1 LTTQLTELKTE
12 FTASKASKGTPKL
25 DDGKP
30 AGGPAK
36 YVFEAGVSRRL
47 ITKLST
53 TWLNVTARPGIG
65 VISTSTTT
73 KVLLRMESMSL
84 TNLISMNLGL
94 KEETKEEKVVQRRRP
109 EMTLPASPS
118 LPQPNLFLTTS
129 LPRSSPFQSRFRL
142 HW

>member
-1 LTTQLTELKTE
+1 MDDASAYYINLKNTGTWKIEISRSSQIIALTTQLTELKME
-12 FTASKASKGTPKL
+12 FAASKASKGTPKL

-53 TWLNVTARPGIG
+53 TWLNVTARSGIG

-73 KVLLRMESMSL
+73 KVLL
-84 TNLISMNLGL
+84 
-94 KEETKEEKVVQRRRP
+94 
-109 EMTLPASPS
+109 
-118 LPQPNLFLTTS
+118 
-129 LPRSSPFQSRFRL
+129 
-142 HW
+142 